1 MERKKPS
8 KEQQERMASAKDRGK
23 WVSMGEE
30 GVRAFVAAE
39 GPFRDQLSL
48 MVADRHARL
57 DKTTLKTLTGIRNMI
72 EKLLARN
79 KT

>member
-1 MERKKPS
+1 
-8 KEQQERMASAKDRGK
+8 
-23 WVSMGEE
+23 
-30 GVRAFVAAE
+30 VAAE
-39 GPFRDQLSL
+39 GPFRDKLSL

-57 DKTTLKTLTGIRNMI
+57 DRTTVKTLTGIRNMI